1 MKKLLVLLLS
11 ICCCFAFVA
20 CNGQGDSFA
29 PSSENE
35 SSEEERSDHSEEENN
50 SEEENK
56 TERSG
61 GKNGIWSPPIEQ
73 E

>member
-1 MKKLLVLLLS
+1 MKKILVVLLS

-20 CNGQGDSFA
+20 CNGQGDSFV

-35 SSEEERSDHSEEENN
+35 SSEEERSEEENS
-50 SEEENK
+50 SEEGNSSES
-56 TERSG
+56 SG
-61 GKNGIWSPPIEQ
+61 GQNGIWSPPIEQ